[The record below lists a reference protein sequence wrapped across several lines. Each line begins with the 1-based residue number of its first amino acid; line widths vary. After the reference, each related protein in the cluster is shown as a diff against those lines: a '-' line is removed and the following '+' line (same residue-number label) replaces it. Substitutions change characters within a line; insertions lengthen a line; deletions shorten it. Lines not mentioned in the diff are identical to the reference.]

1 MESISDFFSP
11 EALRLLE
18 GFEADCGTL
27 FQPATPQ
34 AIQPGT
40 LSPISVLNYSTL
52 ALGVPT
58 KGKRKRAKFDT
69 EARKK
74 VANVRKTGACLR
86 CRILK
91 LPVGTL
97 IFDS

>member
-1 MESISDFFSP
+1 MESINDFFSS
-11 EALRLLE
+11 EALELLE
-18 GFEADCGTL
+18 GSLVECGTL
-27 FQPATPQ
+27 FQPETSQ
-34 AIQPGT
+34 VIQQGT
-40 LSPISVLNYSTL
+40 LFPQTAPTYSTL
-52 ALGVPT
+52 TLEAPA

-97 IFDS
+97 NFDT